1 MSAPQQDTH
10 EDSGPS
16 KSELKRQA
24 LALQDLGKK
33 LLDLN
38 KEQLKQLPLDDLL
51 LETLREYHRISSH
64 EARRRLLQ
72 RIGKLLRSADH
83 ERIQLGV
90 DRFDASSDAYA
101 QHFQQLEHWRE
112 RLITEDS
119 ALQEFVALW
128 PECEVQLLRQLI
140 RNARKERA
148 EGKPP
153 AQARKIFRLL
163 RDLAE
168 KPQPL

>member
-10 EDSGPS
+10 EDLGPS

-24 LALQDLGKK
+24 LALQELGKK

-38 KEQLKQLPLDDLL
+38 KDQLKQLPLDENLRDS
-51 LETLREYHRISSH
+51 LREYHRIKSH

-72 RIGKLLRSADH
+72 RIGKLLRSAEH
-83 ERIQLGV
+83 EQIQLGV

-112 RLITEDS
+112 RLIVDDS

-140 RNARKERA
+140 RNARKER
-148 EGKPP
+148 EEEKPP
-153 AQARKIFRLL
+153 AQARKLFRFL

-168 KPQPL
+168 KPQQA